1 METKTVFI
9 TKSQLARMLDSSVR
23 ARIVETAEPDAF
35 LKWSSDTVP
44 LYRIELVEQLKG
56 SKEVK

>member
-1 METKTVFI
+1 
-9 TKSQLARMLDSSVR
+9 MLDSSVR

-44 LYRIELVEQLKG
+44 LYRIELVEQLKA
-56 SKEVK
+56 SKEVQ